1 MIPKETVQTIIE
13 TARIDEVVGEFV
25 SLKRRGVNLIGSC
38 PFHNEKTPSFNVNPA
53 RNIFKCFGCGEGGD
67 SVSFLMKHEHFTYVE
82 ALRHLAKKYGIPI
95 QEQEQTPEMIQQM
108 NEREGLFNVTEFAKK
123 YFVEILHDNDIG
135 RSIGLS
141 YFRERGFS
149 PATIE
154 KFQLGYCLDEWE
166 SFTKTAITKGYNA
179 DYLVKTGLSVRKD
192 DGTLFDRF
200 KGRVMFPIHN
210 LSGRTIGFGGRTLS
224 SDKKVAKYVNS
235 PESDIY
241 SKSKVLYG
249 LYFSKSAI
257 VKQDSCLLVEG
268 YTDVIS
274 LHQAGVENVVA
285 SSGTALTVDQI
296 KLISRY
302 TKNVVVLF
310 DGDEA
315 GIKASFRGLDMILKE
330 GLNVRIVSFP
340 DGQDPDSFARSH
352 RSEDVQKFIAENAV
366 DFIRFKANLLLKET
380 AGDPIKKA
388 NLLKDIV
395 ESIALIPDAI
405 SRSVYTAE
413 CSRIL
418 DFPETVLIAEI
429 NKILRTNFKKQHS
442 ENVGTDVGIS
452 TPLNDNVHSALDDA
466 RALSEVEG
474 QIDAVEREIIR
485 ILINYH
491 QADITVAVENADEVE
506 KRNVGNYIFSE
517 ISNDELLGFEN
528 SLYRLI
534 FDAFST
540 DADRLLSEA
549 EAQSVSKIDDGYFS
563 HHENENIK
571 QLAIDL
577 MNFPHAISENYQK
590 KGVRVKK
597 EHEEEQLSQ
606 VVSECLSAFRLCK
619 LEKMIDE
626 RREKLRAEKDED
638 NLQILI
644 AELARFERARVQ
656 ISNLLGRVVTK

>member
-1 MIPKETVQTIIE
+1 MIPKETVQTIVE

-25 SLKRRGVNLIGSC
+25 SLKRRGVNMIGLC

-95 QEQEQTPEMIQQM
+95 QEVEQTPEMIQQM
-108 NEREGLFNVTEFAKK
+108 NEREGLFNVTEFAKN
-123 YFVEILHDNDIG
+123 YFVDILNNTDNG
-135 RSIGLS
+135 RAVGLS

-149 PATIE
+149 PTIIE
-154 KFQLGYCLDEWE
+154 KFQLGFCLDEWE
-166 SFTKTAITKGYNA
+166 NFTKTAITKGYNA
-179 DYLVKTGLSVRKD
+179 DYLVKSGLSIRKD
-192 DGTLFDRF
+192 DGTLYDRF

-224 SDKKVAKYVNS
+224 SDKKIAKYVNS

-249 LYFSKSAI
+249 LYFSKAAI

-274 LHQAGVENVVA
+274 LHQAGVEHVVA

-302 TKNVVVLF
+302 TKNIVVLF

-330 GLNVRIVSFP
+330 GLNVRIVLFP
-340 DGQDPDSFARSH
+340 DGQDPDSFARSN
-352 RSEDVQKFIAENAV
+352 RSEDVQTFIAENAV
-366 DFIRFKANLLLKET
+366 DFIRFKADLLLKET

-395 ESIALIPDAI
+395 SSIAIIPDAI

-418 DFPETVLIAEI
+418 DFPEPVLIAEI
-429 NKILRTNFKKQHS
+429 NKILRSNLKKQHS
-442 ENVGTDVGIS
+442 ENNVENDVADVGARHAS
-452 TPLNDNVHSALDDA
+452 PLKPEQ
-466 RALSEVEG
+466 SEIIGINE
-474 QIDAVEREIIR
+474 QIAVVEREIIR
-485 ILINYH
+485 ILVNYH
-491 QADITVAVENADEVE
+491 QAEILVNVEEADDVE
-506 KRNVGNYIFSE
+506 KRNLGNYIFSE
-517 ISNDELLGFEN
+517 ISNDDLLGFEDP
-528 SLYRLI
+528 LYGL
-534 FDAFST
+534 FFKAFSN
-540 DADRLLSEA
+540 SEH
-549 EAQSVSKIDDGYFS
+549 QINDSYFL
-563 HHENENIK
+563 HHENENVK

-577 MNFPHAISENYQK
+577 MNFPYIVSENYEK
-590 KGVRVKK
+590 KGVRVKR
-597 EHEEEQLSQ
+597 EHEEEQLSR

-626 RREKLRAEKDED
+626 RREKLKTEKNDE
-638 NLQILI
+638 NLQILV

>member
-1 MIPKETVQTIIE
+1 MIPKETVQTIIDA
-13 TARIDEVVGEFV
+13 ARIDEVVGEFV
-25 SLKRRGVNLIGSC
+25 ALKRRGVNMIGLC
-38 PFHNEKTPSFNVNPA
+38 PFHNEKTPSFNVSTA
-53 RNIFKCFGCGEGGD
+53 KNIFKCFGCGEGGD
-67 SVSFLMKHEHFTYVE
+67 SVSFLMKHEHYSYPE
-82 ALRHLAKKYGIPI
+82 ALRYLAKKYGIPI
-95 QEQEQTPEMIQQM
+95 QEVEQTPEMIQQM
-108 NEREGLFNVTEFAKK
+108 NEREGLFNVTEFAKN
-123 YFVEILHDNDIG
+123 YFVDVLNTTDNG
-135 RSIGLS
+135 RAIGLS

-149 PATIE
+149 PAIIE

-166 SFTKTAITKGYNA
+166 TFTKTAVGKGYNA
-179 DYLVKTGLSVRKD
+179 DYLVKTGLSIRRD
-192 DGTLFDRF
+192 DGTMYDRF
-200 KGRVMFPIHN
+200 KARVMFPIHN

-224 SDKKVAKYVNS
+224 SDKKIAKYVNS

-249 LYFSKSAI
+249 LFFAKSAI

-285 SSGTALTVDQI
+285 SSGTALTTDQI

-302 TKNVVVLF
+302 TKNIIVLF
-310 DGDEA
+310 DGDDA

-330 GLNVRIVSFP
+330 GLNVRIVPFP

-418 DFPETVLIAEI
+418 DFPEQVLIAEI
-429 NKILRTNFKKQHS
+429 NKILRANFKKQHS
-442 ENVGTDVGIS
+442 ENAGNNAGANVGV
-452 TPLNDNVHSALDDA
+452 NDNVETG
-466 RALSEVEG
+466 RAPSLQQSPGEQPFDINE
-474 QIDAVEREIIR
+474 QIDAVEREIAR

-491 QADITVAVENADEVE
+491 QTEITVTLENTDETE
-506 KRNVGNYIFSE
+506 KRKVGSYIFDE
-517 ISNDELLGFEN
+517 IANDELLNFEDP
-528 SLYRLI
+528 LYSLI
-534 FDAFST
+534 FEAFSSSEPIT
-540 DADRLLSEA
+540 DSHFL
-549 EAQSVSKIDDGYFS
+549 
-563 HHENENIK
+563 HHENENVR
-571 QLAIDL
+571 QLAVDL
-577 MNFPHAISENYQK
+577 MTTSHTISEKYLD
-590 KGVRVKK
+590 KGVRIKK
-597 EHEEEQLSQ
+597 EHETDQLSLI
-606 VVSECLSAFRLCK
+606 VSECLSAFRLCK

-626 RREKLRAEKDED
+626 RREKLRTEKDDD
-638 NLQILI
+638 NLQILV
-644 AELARFERARVQ
+644 AELVRFERARVQ
-656 ISNLLGRVVTK
+656 ISNVLGRVVTK